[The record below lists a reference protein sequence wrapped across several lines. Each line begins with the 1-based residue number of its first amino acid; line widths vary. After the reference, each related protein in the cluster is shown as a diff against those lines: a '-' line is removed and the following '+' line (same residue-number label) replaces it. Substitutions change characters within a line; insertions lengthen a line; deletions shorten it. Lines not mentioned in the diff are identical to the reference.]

1 MGKRRATTTASPAD
15 SGAKRNAVLPDRPT
29 VLGVALLIAAAVW
42 SYWPSLG
49 GKWLMDW
56 DDNFMVVNNRNL
68 VDLAGLWRI
77 WVASPGADYWPMS
90 STLLWLEWHLF
101 GLQPLGY
108 HLCNLALHV
117 CSGALIWRVLAQL
130 GLRWGWLGG
139 LLFIV
144 HPLTVESIA
153 WVSEIKNALSLP
165 LFLWALSRYIQF
177 DASDEKSAYGQ
188 SLLLYVAAM
197 LSKTSVVMLPLVLL
211 LYCWWKRREITRQD
225 LMRMAPFF
233 ALALILGTVTIC
245 MQTPTPISQL
255 PAPRTPFEVLLT
267 AGQSVFFY
275 IGNFLVPVDLALI
288 YPRWTMASPTPLQ
301 LVLWPLLIGL
311 LALAFLQKRWGR
323 HVLLGLGF
331 FLLNLAP
338 LFGFVHF
345 TYMKLSWGA
354 DHFTYLPI
362 VGLVGL
368 TVAGFEWL
376 HAVIP
381 ANYRRVV
388 LVVIGIVI
396 VGLSLETRDYA
407 RAYSDETALWT
418 KTIER
423 NPQASA
429 AYDNLGLLA
438 LNSRN
443 YAVAIQNFQSALQ
456 IQPNSL
462 EAHCNLATA
471 LVDVGDTAGAIQQLQ
486 AAQRI
491 NPHYPVTWYDL
502 GTLYLRLGQ
511 LPEAITQLKT
521 AVDLSPHNVNAKA
534 NLGYALTQSGQA
546 AEAVPLLRS
555 ALQDNPNSVNVHF
568 NLGTAFL
575 QLKDYVAAASE
586 FQATL
591 VLSPGMTQAQ
601 QLLQNAQELEA
612 SAPK

>member
-1 MGKRRATTTASPAD
+1 M
-15 SGAKRNAVLPDRPT
+15 
-29 VLGVALLIAAAVW
+29 
-42 SYWPSLG
+42 
-49 GKWLMDW
+49 
-56 DDNFMVVNNRNL
+56 
-68 VDLAGLWRI
+68 
-77 WVASPGADYWPMS
+77 
-90 STLLWLEWHLF
+90 
-101 GLQPLGY
+101 
-108 HLCNLALHV
+108 
-117 CSGALIWRVLAQL
+117 
-130 GLRWGWLGG
+130 
-139 LLFIV
+139 
-144 HPLTVESIA
+144 
-153 WVSEIKNALSLP
+153 
-165 LFLWALSRYIQF
+165 
-177 DASDEKSAYGQ
+177 
-188 SLLLYVAAM
+188 
-197 LSKTSVVMLPLVLL
+197 
-211 LYCWWKRREITRQD
+211 
-225 LMRMAPFF
+225 
-233 ALALILGTVTIC
+233 
-245 MQTPTPISQL
+245 
-255 PAPRTPFEVLLT
+255 
-267 AGQSVFFY
+267 
-275 IGNFLVPVDLALI
+275 
-288 YPRWTMASPTPLQ
+288 
-301 LVLWPLLIGL
+301 
-311 LALAFLQKRWGR
+311 
-323 HVLLGLGF
+323 
-331 FLLNLAP
+331 AP

-345 TYMKLSWGA
+345 TYMKLSWVA

-407 RAYSDETALWT
+407 RAFSDETALWT

-471 LVDVGDTAGAIQQLQ
+471 LVDVGDAASAIQQLQ

-521 AVDLSPHNVNAKA
+521 AVDLSPHNVNARA

-546 AEAVPLLRS
+546 AEAVPLLRA

-568 NLGTAFL
+568 NLGAAFCSSQSSRPL
-575 QLKDYVAAASE
+575 PVNSKRPSCFLPA
-586 FQATL
+586 
-591 VLSPGMTQAQ
+591 
-601 QLLQNAQELEA
+601 
-612 SAPK
+612 